1 MFQFGMDKR
10 TLYIIMAVL
19 VIMSL
24 GKYFNNTEALLSLV
38 LTLPAVLIAITFHE
52 YAHAFAA
59 DRLGDDTPRRQ
70 GRLTLNPLAHL
81 DPIGSIMLV
90 FAGFGWGKPV
100 EINPRNF
107 NRKITMSAGEA
118 IVSLAGPIMNFLLAI
133 VFSIITF
140 AMLKFAPMFILT
152 QAGTIILSLLQ
163 ITVAINVGL
172 GVFNLI
178 PLPPLDGSK
187 VLNHFL
193 PYNAKEWF
201 VRYAQVF
208 YIIFVVLWITG
219 FAGTLISPIINWVYK
234 GITTLVAMLFGI
246 F

>member
-1 MFQFGMDKR
+1 MFNFGYDKR
-10 TLYIIMAVL
+10 ILYIIIGILALSTLMDY
-19 VIMSL
+19 I
-24 GKYFNNTEALLSLV
+24 NTPGALLGLV

-52 YAHAFAA
+52 FAHAFAA
-59 DRLGDDTPRRQ
+59 DKLGDDTPRRQ

-107 NRKITMSAGEA
+107 NRTVSMTKGEA
-118 IVSLAGPIMNFLLAI
+118 IVSIAGPIMNFIIAI
-133 VFSIITF
+133 VFSIIYFSIMRFT
-140 AMLKFAPMFILT
+140 PMFVLSQIGIIIITLIKI
-152 QAGTIILSLLQ
+152 TIM
-163 ITVAINVGL
+163 INVGL

-193 PYNAKEWF
+193 PYNTREWF
-201 VRYAQVF
+201 ERYSQIF
-208 YIIFVVLWITG
+208 YMLFVVLWITG
-219 FAGTLISPIINWVYK
+219 IAGELISPIINLVYT
-234 GITTLVAMLFGI
+234 GIVNLVGLLFGI
-246 F
+246 

>member
-1 MFQFGMDKR
+1 MF
-10 TLYIIMAVL
+10 
-19 VIMSL
+19 L
-24 GKYFNNTEALLSLV
+24 GRYLNDTNELLSLV

-52 YAHAFAA
+52 FAHAFAA
-59 DRLGDDTPRRQ
+59 DKLGDDTPRRQ

-107 NRKITMSAGEA
+107 NRTVSMTKGEA
-118 IVSLAGPIMNFLLAI
+118 IVSIAGPIMNFIIAI
-133 VFSIITF
+133 VFSIIYF
-140 AMLKFAPMFILT
+140 SLMRFAPMFVLSQI
-152 QAGTIILSLLQ
+152 GIIIITLIQ
-163 ITVAINVGL
+163 ITIMINVGL

-193 PYNAKEWF
+193 PYNTREWF
-201 VRYAQVF
+201 ERYSQIF
-208 YIIFVVLWITG
+208 YMLFVVLWITG
-219 FAGTLISPIINWVYK
+219 IAGELISPIINLVYT
-234 GITTLVAMLFGI
+234 GIVNLVGLLFGI
-246 F
+246 